1 MAAAAA
7 LAFATPF
14 AFASPAQAAVNSD
27 SEQASL
33 TFVTFSGATVTC
45 TLLGVNEHDTDSR
58 TAQVQQISFRTSD
71 ATFAPE
77 CRGNHQMTVAYKDEE
92 GDENTFR
99 PAAADTN
106 DMIVFVQGVQGNVRA
121 THLVFFTQCD
131 RSQSAACFLT
141 VQTSTK

>member
-14 AFASPAQAAVNSD
+14 AFAQPAHAAVNSD

-45 TLLGVNEHDTDSR
+45 TLLGVNEHDTNSH
-58 TAQVQQISFRTSD
+58 TADVQQVSYRTSD
-71 ATFAPE
+71 VATVPE
-77 CRGNHQMTVAYKDEE
+77 CRGRHTITVAYKDEE
-92 GDENTFR
+92 GDENTFSTT
-99 PAAADTN
+99 AFDTN
-106 DMIVFVQGVQGNVRA
+106 STIVHVNGVQGNVRA
-121 THLVFFTQCD
+121 THFVSFAQCD
-131 RSQSAACFLT
+131 SLQSAACSLT